1 MKISVIMP
9 VYNDEKHVR
18 QAIESF
24 LEQEI
29 EDKELICVDD
39 GSTDKSREVISEFV
53 RKYCNVRLFTQKN
66 SGSGKARNKG
76 LSHAKGKYVCFLDS
90 DDFYIDRL
98 ALMKMYQ
105 VVEENNLNA
114 CAAMSQTYHE
124 DKYIKEN
131 LLREIL
137 RTYGENIILYR
148 DCQID
153 FQYTS
158 FVFKRDF
165 LLQNKIVFPNLWRF
179 QDPPFLVQALYYA
192 DKFGIV
198 DVELY
203 GYRWGHKRINWTQD
217 RVIDLMKGLLY
228 NIRFAK
234 KHQLQI
240 LFDNTLKRINRQY
253 FSVLYRGIESNNKD
267 LLRLLL
273 QADKI
278 AESENETILVLD
290 YLISGKKQYSQ
301 SILDDFVF
309 QKKLEDVLQKDR
321 RIVLYGAGAIGMKCY
336 EILKDNEYVEIV
348 LWVDHYKYG
357 QVCYGQMLSD
367 IYDINGVNFDE
378 LLIAI
383 GNSEL
388 SSQIKDQLLSIGI
401 SESKLIE
408 WVERKFR

>member
-153 FQYTS
+153 F
-158 FVFKRDF
+158 
-165 LLQNKIVFPNLWRF
+165 
-179 QDPPFLVQALYYA
+179 
-192 DKFGIV
+192 
-198 DVELY
+198 
-203 GYRWGHKRINWTQD
+203 
-217 RVIDLMKGLLY
+217 
-228 NIRFAK
+228 
-234 KHQLQI
+234 
-240 LFDNTLKRINRQY
+240 
-253 FSVLYRGIESNNKD
+253 
-267 LLRLLL
+267 
-273 QADKI
+273 
-278 AESENETILVLD
+278 
-290 YLISGKKQYSQ
+290 
-301 SILDDFVF
+301 
-309 QKKLEDVLQKDR
+309 
-321 RIVLYGAGAIGMKCY
+321 
-336 EILKDNEYVEIV
+336 
-348 LWVDHYKYG
+348 
-357 QVCYGQMLSD
+357 
-367 IYDINGVNFDE
+367 
-378 LLIAI
+378 
-383 GNSEL
+383 
-388 SSQIKDQLLSIGI
+388 
-401 SESKLIE
+401 
-408 WVERKFR
+408 